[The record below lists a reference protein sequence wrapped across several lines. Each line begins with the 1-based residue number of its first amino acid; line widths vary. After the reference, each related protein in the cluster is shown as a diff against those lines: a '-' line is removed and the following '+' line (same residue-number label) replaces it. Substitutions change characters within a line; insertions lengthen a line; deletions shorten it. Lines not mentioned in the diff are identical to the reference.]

1 MVVYITLLSQC
12 LGKYY
17 LTKTIDRVSRL
28 PYKPEGGVD
37 YSNDDDKCE
46 AETLIYEHFDKSQ
59 LYEFEHL
66 SPDNQAE
73 LIESMDEVIDNT
85 QKGKSGNDYNLDLI
99 EHIKEITLGS
109 ENLLNSINSLLSSVL
124 KSKKHICKGLGSKKS
139 QESKTSRRC
148 KKLKG
153 CKKSKDSKKF
163 KKPRKSKG

>member
-17 LTKTIDRVSRL
+17 LTKTIDRVSSH

-37 YSNDDDKCE
+37 YSNDDDICE

-85 QKGKSGNDYNLDLI
+85 HNGKSGNDYNLDLI

-109 ENLLNSINSLLSSVL
+109 ENLFNSINILLSSVL
-124 KSKKHICKGLGSKKS
+124 EYKTPVCKRYGSKKS
-139 QESKTSRRC
+139 KESKKPGR
-148 KKLKG
+148 
-153 CKKSKDSKKF
+153 CKKSKDSKKS
-163 KKPRKSKG
+163 KKPGKFKG

>member
-37 YSNDDDKCE
+37 YSNDDEKCE
-46 AETLIYEHFDKSQ
+46 AETLIYEHFNETQ

-85 QKGKSGNDYNLDLI
+85 QHGKSGNDYNLDLI

-124 KSKKHICKGLGSKKS
+124 KSEKHICKGFGSKKS

-148 KKLKG
+148 KKLK
-153 CKKSKDSKKF
+153 DSKKF